1 MNFRTIGLVLGLVV
15 VSLSAAG
22 ADNKTIG
29 TWKQNLARSK
39 YNPGPTPTTAA
50 TLMIEQAPGGEKISV
65 NGVGADGMPASWSY
79 TVSDDGKP
87 KPVTGSPYGDTVS
100 LKRIN
105 SEATQ
110 ITYRRNGKTSRTST
124 RTVSKD
130 GRTLTVAAKGTNAK
144 GQAYNNTTVFEKQ

>member
-29 TWKQNLARSK
+29 TWKQNLAKSK

-87 KPVTGSPYGDTVS
+87 TPVTGSPYGDTVS

-105 SEATQ
+105 SETTQ